1 MTTYSFSISP
11 TFGSEQDISNL
22 QTQINNNISTTLTS
36 LIVDSGSLN
45 ITFAN
50 SLSSGDANTLNNLV
64 SSANQTQQLGN
75 SQLAFSC
82 SQPNVTSTNYVVQ
95 MTIIFP
101 GTSYIS
107 NITNI
112 QVVSYM
118 NKGTSYTIR
127 LFDALNDNVIASGT
141 FTNTANAINELT
153 NINNLPNTQSIFELQ
168 CKVDTNTSA
177 SVKNLTIFYNK

>member
-1 MTTYSFSISP
+1 MQI
-11 TFGSEQDISNL
+11 
-22 QTQINNNISTTLTS
+22 QINNNISTTLTS

-45 ITFAN
+45 ITFEN
-50 SLSSGDANTLNNLV
+50 VLSSGDANTLNNLV
-64 SSANQTQQLGN
+64 SAANQIQQLGN
-75 SQLAFSC
+75 SQLVFSC
-82 SQPNVTSTNYVVQ
+82 SQSNVTSTNYVVQ
-95 MTIIFP
+95 MTMIFP
-101 GTSYIS
+101 GTNYIS

-127 LFDALNDNVIASGT
+127 LFDVLNDTIIASGT
-141 FTNTANAINELT
+141 FTNTTTTINDLT

-168 CKVDTNTSA
+168 CKVDSNTSA